1 MTLVSKSYFLF
12 NHAEMPFIN
21 PNMLI
26 M

>member
-12 NHAEMPFIN
+12 NHAEMPFISSN
-21 PNMLI
+21 TLI